1 MRHDLS
7 DEGARL
13 IQHFESC
20 KLTAYPDPGTGGDP
34 WTIGWGHTG
43 SDVYPGY
50 QITQADADRLF
61 REDVFE
67 FITGVNDL
75 LGDVGATQ
83 SEFDALVSFAYNVG
97 LDIDADTKAEGLG
110 DSTLLR
116 EFLQGDIAGAADEF
130 MKWNKSGGQVLAGLT
145 RRRKA
150 ERAMFLAQDWRAA
163 AGIV

>member
-20 KLTAYPDPGTGGDP
+20 RLVAYPDPGTGGDP

-43 SDVYPGY
+43 SEVCTGLVID
-50 QITQADADRLF
+50 QAEADRLF
-61 REDVFE
+61 RQDVFQ
-67 FITGVNDL
+67 FVQDVNNL
-75 LGDVGATQ
+75 LGGVGATQ

-97 LDIDADTKAEGLG
+97 PDIDADDIAEGLG

-116 EFLQGDIAGAADEF
+116 KFKAGDIQGAANEF
-130 MKWNKSGGQVLAGLT
+130 PKWNKAKGNVLAGLT

-150 ERAMFLAQDWRAA
+150 ERAMFLGQDWRAA
-163 AGIV
+163 AGIL